1 MQAAL
6 VNTGFVHDVP
16 LGHRGALRVV
26 VSDQFPLNIRTNT
39 LLIASTRYNHSFAI
53 SKPRNLDP
61 PGNLREE
68 PTTI

>member
-6 VNTGFVHDVP
+6 GTLGFVHDVS
-16 LGHRGALRVV
+16 LCHRGALRVV
-26 VSDQFPLNIRTNT
+26 VSSQLLIVNGPNT
-39 LLIASTRYNHSFAI
+39 LLMTSTRYNHSFAI
-53 SKPRNLDP
+53 SKPRNLDL